1 MTRYL
6 LPAALAAG
14 WLLGRATRPKP
25 PVCIHQHPA
34 PAPTVSEAAQASFFD
49 LLHRITEDADPQD
62 ISVFLVSTAAGEI
75 WASHGG
81 RTYDGVVWL
90 LATALERAIDCHN
103 HDVALAEASTQPSMA
118 GLVWG
123 TSR

>member
-1 MTRYL
+1 MRRLL

-25 PVCIHQHPA
+25 PVRTQQRPVDA
-34 PAPTVSEAAQASFFD
+34 PPVSETTQASFFD

-103 HDVALAEASTQPSMA
+103 HDVALAEASTQSSMA
-118 GLVWG
+118 ELVWG